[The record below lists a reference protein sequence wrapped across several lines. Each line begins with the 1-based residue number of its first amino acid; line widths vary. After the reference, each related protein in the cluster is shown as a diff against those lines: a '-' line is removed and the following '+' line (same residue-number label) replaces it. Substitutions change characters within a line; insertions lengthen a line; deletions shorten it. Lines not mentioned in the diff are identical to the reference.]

1 MENKATN
8 FKVLEGSFVF
18 EKPLTEEI
26 TKEKIIKMIESIPT
40 LYKFTVS
47 KPYAIKPSED
57 ENSVRVTVDVFYD
70 EKENDED

>member
-1 MENKATN
+1 MENKVTK

-40 LYKFTVS
+40 LYKFTTS
-47 KPYAIKPSED
+47 KPYAIKPSKD
-57 ENSVRVTVDVFYD
+57 ENSIQVTIDVFYE

>member
-1 MENKATN
+1 MENKAAK

-18 EKPLTEEI
+18 EKPLTEKI

-40 LYKFTVS
+40 LYKFTTS
-47 KPYAIKPSED
+47 KPYAIQLSED
-57 ENSVRVTVDVFYD
+57 GNSIRVTVDVFYD